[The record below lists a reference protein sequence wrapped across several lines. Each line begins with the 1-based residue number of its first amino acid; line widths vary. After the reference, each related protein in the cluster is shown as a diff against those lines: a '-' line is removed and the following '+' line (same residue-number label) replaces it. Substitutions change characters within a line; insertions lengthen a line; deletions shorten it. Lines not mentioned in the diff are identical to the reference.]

1 MIRALWAL
9 AKIGVVVALV
19 LWIAER
25 PGTITIDWMQYK
37 MTFHVGF
44 FFLIMLAVVVVGIII
59 FTLINTALNMPK
71 TMARYRDMTNKDKG
85 LRALSIGLTAVA
97 AGDAKAASYQAH
109 RARQFLSDDNAL
121 SQLLEAQA
129 ARLDGREMDAS
140 RAFIALMDNKDAAFL
155 GIRGLLQSALD
166 CGDYSGALELGHR
179 ALVHHP
185 KQDWIL
191 CVVYDLEIKAR
202 SWDNARK
209 ILYRAEKAGCILTT
223 KANSDRVAM
232 LLAEAEQAKADGGEE
247 IFFRNLNKAYKVD
260 PYFIPTVVRL
270 ARMYIERKKHKA
282 AISVIEKAWKHCPHP
297 ALVTLW
303 SEVYKPSKNND
314 LMMRVRWFEK
324 LLSFSPESVEGL
336 QALASALIQ
345 EGLWGEARKHLEKAE
360 EIRPNV
366 TLYKMW
372 ALLEERATHD
382 EVAVRRWFEKAADAP
397 RERVWICS
405 ETGREYDQW
414 TPLSDQ
420 GLFNTIIWDFPQGR
434 IFAPSLFGAAPLHG
448 AVATPMLE
456 APKGG

>member
-9 AKIGVVVALV
+9 AKTGVVVALV
-19 LWIAER
+19 LWVAER
-25 PGTITIDWMQYK
+25 PGTISIDWMQYK
-37 MTFHVGF
+37 VTFHVGL
-44 FFLIMLAVVVVGIII
+44 FLLFMMAIVVVGIII
-59 FTLINTALNMPK
+59 FTLIKTALDMPK
-71 TMARYRDMTNKDKG
+71 TMLRYRDITNKDKG
-85 LRALSIGLTAVA
+85 MRALSIGLTAVA
-97 AGDAKAASYQAH
+97 AGDSKAASYQAH
-109 RARQFLSDDNAL
+109 RAKKFLAKENAL

-140 RAFIALMDNKDAAFL
+140 RAFIALMDNKDSAFL

-166 CGDYSGALELGHR
+166 CGDYKGALELGHR
-179 ALVHHP
+179 ALVLHP

-202 SWDNARK
+202 NWDSARK
-209 ILYRAEKAGCILTT
+209 ILYRAEKYSSISTR

-232 LLAEAEQAKADGGEE
+232 LLAEAEQAKGNGDETL
-247 IFFRNLNKAYKVD
+247 FFLNLNKAYKVD
-260 PYFIPTVVRL
+260 WYFVPTVLRL
-270 ARMYIERKKHKA
+270 ARMYLERGKRKA

-297 ALVTLW
+297 GLVVLW
-303 SEVYKPSKNND
+303 EETYKPAKEND
-314 LMMRVRWFEK
+314 LMARVRWFEK
-324 LLSFSPESVEGL
+324 LLGFSPESVEGL

-366 TLYKMW
+366 NLYKIW
-372 ALLEERATHD
+372 ATLEDRATHD
-382 EVAVRRWFEKAADAP
+382 EDVVRMWLEKAADAP

-414 TPLSDQ
+414 APLSDQ

-434 IFAPSLFGAAPLHG
+434 VFVPSLFGAMPLHG
-448 AVATPMLE
+448 SATNPMLE
-456 APKGG
+456 APKE